1 MKIKVRINIFLFI
14 VLPFFNSTYSFG
26 SKTKTVGY
34 YVKKKFFVIHP
45 FKIKK
50 TITKYLDRIFHTKR
64 FKFDLSKSN
73 LGVKEVGMKNIKNSE
88 DWLKL
93 DNAAKIYP
101 ATSTEKSPAV
111 FRLLVT
117 LSNPIKLWKL
127 QQALEKVMF
136 RCPYFQVYLKR
147 GFFWYYLQRHNNI
160 PEIQLLEPI
169 PNPEL
174 SSKEKTSHLLQ
185 VSVRENRIAIDFSH
199 IITDGNGAARFLLTL
214 VYEYLKLCG
223 IKIERNDDILN
234 PEEKPEIDEYEDAHR
249 KFFKGGVSK
258 PENFSPA
265 FHLPGKPLKQKKF
278 TVITGKVQV
287 VQMLDL
293 VREKNVTLTEYLTA
307 LYLSCLIQ
315 IFEDEVQNGRKPG
328 RSVIRLEVPVN
339 MRQFHKSRTMRNFS
353 LYVSPE
359 IDLKLGNYI
368 FDELLK
374 RVHHSL
380 QMQIDSKE
388 LGRQISRNVG
398 AELYPLVRV
407 LPLFLKDLHLSWLY
421 SRLCENVYSGVLSN
435 LGKVNIPEEMTP
447 FIESFKVLL
456 YPNRVMKKSCS
467 IISYQNDLNITFCG
481 CIENRDL
488 ERLFFTKIINTGI
501 PVKVTEE

>member
-1 MKIKVRINIFLFI
+1 MTRIENK
-14 VLPFFNSTYSFG
+14 G
-26 SKTKTVGY
+26 
-34 YVKKKFFVIHP
+34 
-45 FKIKK
+45 
-50 TITKYLDRIFHTKR
+50 
-64 FKFDLSKSN
+64 
-73 LGVKEVGMKNIKNSE
+73 

-101 ATSTEKSPAV
+101 ATSTEKSPAF
-111 FRLLVT
+111 FRLQVT
-117 LSNPIKLWKL
+117 LSDPIKLGKL

-160 PEIQLLEPI
+160 PKIQLLEPI
-169 PNPEL
+169 PNSAL
-174 SSKEKTSHLLQ
+174 LSKEKTSHLLQ
-185 VSVRENRIAIDFSH
+185 VSIRENRIAIDFSH
-199 IITDGNGAARFLLTL
+199 IITDGNGAVRFLITL
-214 VYEYLKLCG
+214 VYEYLHLCG
-223 IKIERNDDILN
+223 VKIEKNDDILN
-234 PEEKPEIDEYEDAHR
+234 PDEKPDSDEYEDAHR
-249 KFFKGGVSK
+249 KFFKGGISK

-265 FHLPGKPLKQKKF
+265 FHLPGKPLKQQKF
-278 TVITGKVQV
+278 TVITGKMQV
-287 VQMLDL
+287 VQMLDFA
-293 VREKNVTLTEYLTA
+293 RGKNVTLTEYLTA

-315 IFEDEVQNGRKPG
+315 IFEDEVRKGRKPG

-339 MRQFHKSRTMRNFS
+339 MRQFHESRTMRNFS

-359 IDLKLGNYI
+359 IDLKLGKYTFN
-368 FDELLK
+368 ELLK

-398 AELYPLVRV
+398 AELNPVVRI

-435 LGKVNIPEEMTP
+435 LGKVNISEEMTP
-447 FIESFKVLL
+447 FIESFRVLL

-481 CIENRDL
+481 CIESREL
-488 ERLFFTKIINTGI
+488 ERLFFTKIIESGI
-501 PVKVTEE
+501 PVKAGEE